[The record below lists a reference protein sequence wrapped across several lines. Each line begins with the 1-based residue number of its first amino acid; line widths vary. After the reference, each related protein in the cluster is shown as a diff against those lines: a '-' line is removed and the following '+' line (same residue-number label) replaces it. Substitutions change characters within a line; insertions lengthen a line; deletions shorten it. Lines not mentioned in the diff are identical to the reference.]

1 MRPSFVKQSNFDSE
15 MTRFAGKY
23 TLYLYREKGADS
35 SDQVREARKKQ
46 HKRGNKMAA
55 QSIVFPF
62 SPLACLSCS
71 SLVMLVAS
79 GRFDQ

>member
-35 SDQVREARKKQ
+35 SDQVRAARNKQ
-46 HKRGNKMAA
+46 HKRGNQWQLNRLFFLLAHWR
-55 QSIVFPF
+55 
-62 SPLACLSCS
+62 ACLVHPWSCW
-71 SLVMLVAS
+71 
-79 GRFDQ
+79 